1 MSTNDFFSVT
11 AVLSNERIRGAGK
24 SAQMN
29 TEYPCNGPWRFRIN
43 RLIASHNEVVTHVS
57 VDDGVQHAE
66 AISFFSVSEGK
77 IARMFEY
84 WPDAYAA
91 PANRRH
97 VTEPMR

>member
-1 MSTNDFFSVT
+1 
-11 AVLSNERIRGAGK
+11 
-24 SAQMN
+24 
-29 TEYPCNGPWRFRIN
+29 
-43 RLIASHNEVVTHVS
+43 
-57 VDDGVQHAE
+57 
-66 AISFFSVSEGK
+66 VSEGQ